1 MIGVPERSASSRH
14 SSSERWASGTRLGC
28 SRHATRNRRVCPC
41 EEPCTWPGR
50 NCSNPS
56 TSTPRAATRHRALE
70 PIAPRPITAT
80 SASNAAIRLFLSL
93 PHSRRRASLCGAGD
107 PAVENVLSSA
117 VDNVLTNG
125 EIFKTGVDSMTKPPR
140 RRHGTTIPDVAR
152 VAGVSA
158 ATAAR
163 ALGGYGAVSPQTLA
177 SVRAAAEQ
185 LGYRPNELARSMI
198 TGKTNTIGAIVADI
212 ENPFFARVTRGIT
225 DAARAAGFEVI
236 LVNTDEDLASER
248 SALKV
253 LLDKQVDGVVVAPA
267 SSHEAGHL
275 REAQECG
282 ADIVLIDRRVAGLEA
297 DAVLIDNRTAARDAV
312 QRLLGAGHRRI
323 ALVTGSGFGDDEAP
337 VAPRRLSTGTERIEG
352 YLAALE
358 AAGVPE
364 CAKYLRATA
373 VDQPRA
379 ERLTAELLA
388 LDAPPTALFASDL
401 VVALG
406 ALRAIQAAGLTIPA
420 ELTFVAFDDA
430 DWTTVLTPRL
440 SVVAQPAY
448 DMGVK
453 AAKTLID
460 RINGNDAQPRE
471 YLLPTTFVER
481 ESIARPVTTA

>member
-1 MIGVPERSASSRH
+1 
-14 SSSERWASGTRLGC
+14 
-28 SRHATRNRRVCPC
+28 
-41 EEPCTWPGR
+41 
-50 NCSNPS
+50 
-56 TSTPRAATRHRALE
+56 
-70 PIAPRPITAT
+70 
-80 SASNAAIRLFLSL
+80 
-93 PHSRRRASLCGAGD
+93 
-107 PAVENVLSSA
+107 
-117 VDNVLTNG
+117 
-125 EIFKTGVDSMTKPPR
+125 MTKPGR
-140 RRHGTTIPDVAR
+140 RRNGATIPDVAAR
-152 VAGVSA
+152 AGVSRS
-158 ATAAR
+158 TTSR

-177 SVRAAAEQ
+177 KVRAAAEE

-198 TGKTNTIGAIVADI
+198 TGRTFTIGAVVADI
-212 ENPFFARVTRGIT
+212 ENPFFARVTRGIS

-253 LLDKQVDGVVVAPA
+253 LLDKQVDGVVVSPA
-267 SSHEAGHL
+267 SSQDAGHL

-282 ADIVLIDRRVAGLEA
+282 ADIVLIDRRVAGLDA

-323 ALVTGSGFGDDEAP
+323 ALVTGSGFADDEP
-337 VAPRRLSTGTERIEG
+337 EAPRRLSTGTERIEG

-388 LDAPPTALFASDL
+388 LDEPPTALFASDL

-406 ALRAIQAAGLTIPA
+406 ALRAIQAARVTIPA

-453 AAKTLID
+453 AAEALID
-460 RINGNDAQPRE
+460 RINGNDAQSCE
-471 YLLPTTFVER
+471 YLLPTTFIER
-481 ESIARPVTTA
+481 ESIAPPATI